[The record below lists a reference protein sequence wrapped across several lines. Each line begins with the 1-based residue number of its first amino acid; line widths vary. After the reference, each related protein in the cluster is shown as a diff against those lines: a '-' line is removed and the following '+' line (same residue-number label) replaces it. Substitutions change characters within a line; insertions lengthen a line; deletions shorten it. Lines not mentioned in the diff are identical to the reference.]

1 MNIAR
6 QETQDYILKCIDDL
20 LPGGRNKAIYQ
31 DFFARTTDQQFDAMM
46 TRFEEDHEY
55 LPFYH
60 PNFTGTVIDVENVI
74 KLITREGGKLM
85 ERVWD
90 IDPETGE
97 EFLTPLEYPILIL
110 PLRIQQQKLSKKMS
124 IPKDNSHIDDLTN
137 QPTTE
142 SKGASISYPE
152 VQIIY
157 AMGGE
162 KILEETLKVRGGDDK
177 AFRDYNNELIAN
189 GGVTISSISSDKT
202 KVKSTKTVATILKT
216 GMHLDNNL

>member
-1 MNIAR
+1 MAK
-6 QETQDYILKCIDDL
+6 ELYVGHLSELVT
-20 LPGGRNKAIYQ
+20 
-31 DFFARTTDQQFDAMM
+31 
-46 TRFEEDHEY
+46 EEDVWK
-55 LPFYH
+55 LFSVM
-60 PNFTGTVIDVENVI
+60 GTVTSVH
-74 KLITREGGKLM
+74 LI
-85 ERVWD
+85 